1 MKTWLR
7 AALISVTAVS
17 AIAANGAWAAPAS
30 AQDAPAKAADDLAQP
45 PGLTP
50 SIDWS
55 SPRKFTPDSGPARV
69 SADGEAQTAALSP
82 DDSAAVARVE
92 RYLNGLKSVRARFI
106 QVSTNGS
113 FAEGEV
119 HIQRPGKMRFQ
130 YDDPHPVLLIADG
143 LTLLYYDRELKQA
156 TFLPLWETPLWF
168 LIREKVELSDDIE
181 IVDVVQEAGTLAVV
195 LEDSSSGDVGRITL
209 SFSDKPLRLH
219 KWEVIDGQGIA
230 TQVSLFNAEYD
241 VPIEREVFNYDDLEI
256 DSPNNTDHRGR

>member
-1 MKTWLR
+1 MV
-7 AALISVTAVS
+7 SVTAVS
-17 AIAANGAWAAPAS
+17 AIAGSAAWAAPAA
-30 AQDAPAKAADDLAQP
+30 AQDAPAKAAEDLTQP
-45 PGLTP
+45 PGLAP
-50 SIDWS
+50 SIDWDG
-55 SPRKFTPDSGPARV
+55 PRKYTPDSGPARV
-69 SADGEAQTAALSP
+69 SADGETQTAALSP
-82 DDSAAVARVE
+82 DDSAAVARIE
-92 RYLNGLKSVRARFI
+92 RYLNSLKSVRARFI

-195 LEDSSSGDVGRITL
+195 MEDSSNGDVGRITL
-209 SFSDKPLRLH
+209 SFSEKPLQLH

-241 VPIEREVFNYDDLEI
+241 VPIERSVFNYDDLEI
-256 DSPNNTDHRGR
+256 DSPNNADHRGR

>member
-1 MKTWLR
+1 MKTWLS
-7 AALISVTAVS
+7 AA
-17 AIAANGAWAAPAS
+17 AIAAMAISGVSASGAAA
-30 AQDAPAKAADDLAQP
+30 QETRDLAQP
-45 PGLTP
+45 PELAP
-50 SIDWS
+50 SIDWNG
-55 SPRKFTPDSGPARV
+55 PRKFTPDSGPARV
-69 SADGEAQTAALSP
+69 TAGGGAQTAALSP
-82 DDSAAVARVE
+82 DDSAAIARIE
-92 RYLNGLKSVRARFI
+92 RYLNSLKSVHARFI

-130 YDDPHPVLLIADG
+130 YDDPHPVLLIANG

-209 SFSDKPLRLH
+209 SFSDQPLQLH

-230 TQVSLFNAEYD
+230 TQVSLINAEYD
-241 VPIEREVFNYDDLEI
+241 VPIERSVFNYDDLEI
-256 DSPNNTDHRGR
+256 DSPNNADHRGR